1 MRIKGF
7 QAYRPP
13 PDRAARIASPPYD
26 VVDTA
31 EARRQ
36 AEGNPDCFFHV
47 SRAEID
53 LPDGTDP
60 HDDLVYRTAAANF
73 AAFRDRGT
81 LFADS
86 TPGLYLYRLTWGS
99 HTQTG
104 VFAVCHVD
112 DYQHNVIRKHEKT
125 RQAPEDDRTRHLV
138 ALGAH
143 TGPVLLAYRD
153 QPAIDRLVEE
163 ESCQEPLYD
172 LTAPDGIRHTVWKA
186 RDTAALERLFA
197 AVPVVYIADGHH
209 RAAAAA
215 RVARERRTATKAGT
229 GEEEFNWFLAVLFPA
244 GRLKIL
250 PYNRCVRDLNGLTA
264 EAFLRA
270 VGERFEVTPAAHPA
284 PEHSG
289 RVHLFLKDRWV
300 RLSWPSAAME
310 DPVASLDVSV
320 LQDRLLGPVL
330 GIDDP
335 RKNPRIEFVGG
346 IHGTKELEARV
357 RSGRAAA
364 AFSLYPTTVEQLM
377 AVSDRGLT
385 MPPKSTWFEPKLRDG
400 LLIHP
405 LESF

>member
-1 MRIKGF
+1 MRIKAF
-7 QAYRPP
+7 QALRPP
-13 PDRAARIASPPYD
+13 PSLAEKVSSPPYD

-53 LPDGTDP
+53 LPDGTNLY
-60 HDDLVYRTAAANF
+60 DDVVYRTAAANF

-81 LFADS
+81 LAPDAE
-86 TPGLYLYRLTWGS
+86 PGLYLYRLAWGA
-99 HTQTG
+99 HVQTG
-104 VFAVCHVD
+104 VVAVCHAD

-153 QPAIDRLVEE
+153 QAAVDRLVDEE
-163 ESCQEPLYD
+163 TRSAPLYD
-172 LTAPDGIRHTVWKA
+172 FTAPDGIRHTFWKA
-186 RDTAALERLFA
+186 LQSGLLEKLFA
-197 AVPVVYIADGHH
+197 AVPAAYIADGHH

-215 RVARERRTATKAGT
+215 RVARERRAAGAST
-229 GEEEFNWFLAVLFPA
+229 EEECNWFLAVLFPA
-244 GRLKIL
+244 SRLKIL
-250 PYNRCVRDLNGLTA
+250 PYNRCVRDLNGLA
-264 EAFLRA
+264 PDAFLRK
-270 VGERFEVTPAAHPA
+270 VEEQFEVTPAAHA
-284 PEHSG
+284 VPEHPG
-289 RVHLFLKDRWV
+289 RVHLFLDNRWL

-357 RSGRAAA
+357 RGGRAAA
-364 AFSLYPTTVEQLM
+364 AFSLYPTTVDQLM
-377 AVSDRGLT
+377 AVADRGLT

>member
-1 MRIKGF
+1 MRIKAF
-7 QAYRPP
+7 QALRPP
-13 PDRAARIASPPYD
+13 ADRAARVASPPYD

-47 SRAEID
+47 SRPEID
-53 LPDGTDP
+53 LPDGTGLYDEI
-60 HDDLVYRTAAANF
+60 VYRTAAANF

-81 LFADS
+81 LLPDPE
-86 TPGLYLYRLTWGS
+86 PGLYLYRLTWGA
-99 HTQTG
+99 HAQTG
-104 VFAVCHVD
+104 LIAVCHAD
-112 DYQHNVIRKHEKT
+112 DYAHNVIRKHEKT

-138 ALGAH
+138 AVEAH

-153 QPAIDRLVEE
+153 QPEVDRLVSGE
-163 ESCQEPLYD
+163 CRVPPLYD
-172 LTAPDGIRHTVWKA
+172 VTAADGIRHEIWKA
-186 RDTAALERLFA
+186 RDPAALERLFA
-197 AVPVVYIADGHH
+197 AVPAAYIADGHH

-215 RVARERRTATKAGT
+215 RIARERRAAG
-229 GEEEFNWFLAVLFPA
+229 GPAAEESDWFLAVLFPA
-244 GRLKIL
+244 SRLKIL
-250 PYNRCVRDLNGLTA
+250 PYNRCVRDLNGLA
-264 EAFLRA
+264 PADFLRL
-270 VGERFEVTPAAHPA
+270 VGETFEVTPAAHPA
-284 PEHSG
+284 PEHPG
-289 RVHLFLKDRWV
+289 RVHLFLGNQWH

-310 DPVASLDVSV
+310 DPVASLDASV

-377 AVSDRGLT
+377 AVADRGLT

-400 LLIHP
+400 LVIHP
-405 LESF
+405 LKSF